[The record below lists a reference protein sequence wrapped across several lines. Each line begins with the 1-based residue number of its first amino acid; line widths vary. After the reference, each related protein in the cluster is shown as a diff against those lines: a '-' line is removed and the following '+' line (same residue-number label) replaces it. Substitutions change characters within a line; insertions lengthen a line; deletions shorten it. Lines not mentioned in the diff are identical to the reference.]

1 MPDVELQFAALKRQF
16 IREARQMAKLIH
28 PNIVAVHQVF
38 EENNTAYMALDQVK
52 GVDLTTLSQ
61 EHPERI
67 TNAFLHTLLDQI
79 LKAIGHT
86 HDHGVLHRDISPD
99 NILADDADHITL
111 IDFGA
116 ARESGIPSTGNQS
129 IIVAV
134 KDGYSPHEFYVSDA
148 RHDFSSDL
156 YSLGATLYDMI
167 TGSPPPDCQ
176 SRLAA
181 VSSGAPDPYLPLASS
196 DFDFDYN
203 ILATVDRALEI
214 PQEDRFQSAS
224 DWATELET
232 TPRVRPARRPEL
244 LPDPHLETKI
254 AQIVAS
260 TNTLL
265 QRRKPDSAP
274 TGIAPPTAQSVA
286 PESQKVVD
294 IFGNRIDDLEAWQA
308 EQELEIQARQM
319 KYKKPDDT
327 RKPEQEETDPKR
339 KSWIMNLISRCLPG
353 RRASRLP

>member
-1 MPDVELQFAALKRQF
+1 M
-16 IREARQMAKLIH
+16 
-28 PNIVAVHQVF
+28 
-38 EENNTAYMALDQVK
+38 
-52 GVDLTTLSQ
+52 
-61 EHPERI
+61 
-67 TNAFLHTLLDQI
+67 

-99 NILADDADHITL
+99 NILVDDHDHITL

-116 ARESGIPSTGNQS
+116 ARESSVQSAGGQS

-134 KDGYSPHEFYVSDA
+134 KDGYSPHEFYVTDA
-148 RHDFSSDL
+148 SHDCSSDL

-167 TGSPPPDCQ
+167 AGSPPPDCQ

-181 VSSGAPDPYLPLASS
+181 VSTGAPDPYIPLATS

-214 PQEDRFQSAS
+214 LQENRFRSAS
-224 DWATELET
+224 AWIAELET
-232 TPRVRPARRPEL
+232 TPRVRPARPPEL
-244 LPDPHLETKI
+244 LPDPQLETKI

-274 TGIAPPTAQSVA
+274 ADIAPPDARNTA
-286 PESQKVVD
+286 PETQKVVD
-294 IFGNRIDDLEAWQA
+294 IFGNRIEDLEAWQA
-308 EQELEIQARQM
+308 EQELEIQTRQM
-319 KYKKPDDT
+319 KYRKPEEA
-327 RKPEQEETDPKR
+327 RAPEQEEADPQNR
-339 KSWIMNLISRCLPG
+339 SRFMNLISRCLSG
-353 RRASRLP
+353 RSPSPLP